1 MSLIKANAVQV
12 GQSPTATQNFTLAV
26 PSSPDG
32 TIKLA
37 RGNSGATTQD
47 VMNVSNA
54 GVVSFPQG
62 LGNISNSTAI
72 ATGSTT
78 ARSLA
83 NRFADVVNVLDF
95 GADPTGVVNSTSN
108 FQLAATIGGHIFVP
122 KGTYKII
129 GQVVFGS
136 NTTLDV
142 SNGVVFN
149 MDCSGENGRGFF
161 FKQAINSGIRG
172 DFIINASATTV
183 GSDGSKNSCIQLGNE
198 FYEALPTITRN
209 CFVEGNIEINISGA
223 VNVKGVYLGGWVED
237 TIVSGVT
244 VTGQTNYAITAHWSA
259 NQSGLPTATWHSHN
273 ITVQNCKVYEK
284 SGFTKPLRAFT
295 FAASGRVTLID
306 CYADTTTLTYNLF
319 VGDFGYT
326 YAQNITNQNAYD
338 FNLIR
343 CASHNA
349 ASAISCDALSAGV
362 SGSPIW
368 DGSQHNAS
376 VIVTDCS
383 FQKTIPTPDVT
394 SFCIAATSCSSI
406 IVKGS
411 RFGDYRSAIDVDGTN
426 NLTVIGNDFYNI
438 GASCLGGSN
447 GGGLT
452 FSNNWIHDSGTTTTS
467 TNIYAVNLDNFDNS
481 TVSGNRFGLSNNFR
495 YLVYIGSSTN
505 NSIILGNKFESINT
519 LATNPAA
526 IYLDPAAL
534 NILID
539 SNNIV
544 SPVTL
549 QYPVTNVI
557 VISSDSITITT
568 SKSTVYQLVDTEGA
582 AATDNL
588 STINGGIEGQ
598 IICFST
604 SSASRDVTF
613 EDGTGNLRLSG
624 DFTSDHNEDV
634 ITLIRRGSNWFEIAR
649 SNNT

>member
-1 MSLIKANAVQV
+1 MSLIKANAVQI

-37 RGNSGATTQD
+37 RGNAGATTQD
-47 VMNVSNA
+47 VLNVSNT

>member
-1 MSLIKANAVQV
+1 MSANIKA
-12 GQSPTATQNFTLAV
+12 ST
-26 PSSPDG
+26 DG
-32 TIKLA
+32 TQAII
-37 RGNSGATTQD
+37 GVGGVDQMT
-47 VMNVSNA
+47 VSNA
-54 GVVSFPQG
+54 GVVTANSFVG
-62 LGNISNSTAI
+62 AISNTNVT

-78 ARSLA
+78 ARTLA

-95 GADPTGVVNSTSN
+95 GADPTGVADSTSN

-142 SNGVVFN
+142 SNGVVLN
-149 MDCSGENGRGFF
+149 MDCSGENGRGLY

-172 DFIINASATTV
+172 DFIINALATTL

-198 FYEALPTITRN
+198 FYEASPTITRN

-223 VNVKGVYLGGWVED
+223 LNVKGVYLGGWVED

-259 NQSGLPTATWHSHN
+259 DQSGLPTATWHAHN
-273 ITVQNCKVYEK
+273 ITVQNCKVYQK

-368 DGSQHNAS
+368 NGSTHNAS

-383 FQKTIPTPDVT
+383 FQKTTPTPDVT
-394 SFCIAATSCSSI
+394 SFCIAATSCSSV

-411 RFGDYRSAIDVDGTN
+411 RFGDYRFAIDVYGTN

-467 TNIYAVNLDNFDNS
+467 TNIFAVNLDNFDNS

-505 NSIILGNKFESINT
+505 NSIILGNKFESINSA
-519 LATNPAA
+519 ATNAAA
-526 IYLDPAAL
+526 IFRDAAAQNL
-534 NILID
+534 FIW
-539 SNNIV
+539 SNTVI
-544 SPVTL
+544 SPVEL
-549 QYPVTNVI
+549 IYPLTVNPIIIASGAITCPSDNSVTYV
-557 VISSDSITITT
+557 
-568 SKSTVYQLVDTEGA
+568 LVDTEGG
-582 AATDNL
+582 AATDDL
-588 STINGGIEGQ
+588 VTINGGFEGQ
-598 IICFST
+598 IVYFST
-604 SSASRDVTF
+604 TSSSRDVTF
-613 EDGTGNLRLSG
+613 KDGTGNLNLVS
-624 DFTSDHNEDV
+624 DFVCDNNSDT